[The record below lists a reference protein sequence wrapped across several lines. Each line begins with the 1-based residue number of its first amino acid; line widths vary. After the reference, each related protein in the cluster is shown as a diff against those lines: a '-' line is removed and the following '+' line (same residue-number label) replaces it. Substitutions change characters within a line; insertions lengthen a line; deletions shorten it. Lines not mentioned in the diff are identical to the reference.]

1 MGRILRII
9 VVTILVVF
17 ALRALRMIWSALTGS
32 GRTVAQGAKGQ
43 GESARGPS
51 RAQAEAV
58 PTSGVLR
65 KCGHCGVYVSEALA
79 LKEAGGAEPVYYCS
93 TECRRLGRA

>member
-9 VVTILVVF
+9 IVTIFVVF
-17 ALRALRMIWSALTGS
+17 ALRAVRMVWSALTGGGS
-32 GRTVAQGAKGQ
+32 TTARGPGAG
-43 GESARGPS
+43 GAARGPS
-51 RAQAEAV
+51 RAQADAV

-79 LKEAGGAEPVYYCS
+79 LKEAGGAEPVYFCS
-93 TECRRLGRA
+93 AECRKLGRA

>member
-9 VVTILVVF
+9 IVTILVVF
-17 ALRALRMIWSALTGS
+17 ALRAIRMIWAALTG
-32 GRTVAQGAKGQ
+32 GGKTVAQGGGAQGAK
-43 GESARGPS
+43 GPS

-93 TECRRLGRA
+93 VECRKLGRA

>member
-17 ALRALRMIWSALTGS
+17 ALRAVRMIWSALTG
-32 GRTVAQGAKGQ
+32 GGKTT
-43 GESARGPS
+43 ARGGAGGSGP
-51 RAQAEAV
+51 RQQAEAV

-65 KCGHCGVYVSEALA
+65 KCAHCGVFISEALA
-79 LKEAGGAEPVYYCS
+79 LKEAGGKEPVYFCS
-93 TECRRLGRA
+93 AECRSQGRGHA

>member
-17 ALRALRMIWSALTGS
+17 ALRAVRMIWSALTG
-32 GRTVAQGAKGQ
+32 
-43 GESARGPS
+43 GEKTAARGGAGGSGPGQ
-51 RAQAEAV
+51 QAEAV

-65 KCGHCGVYVSEALA
+65 KCAHCGVFTSEALA
-79 LKEAGGAEPVYYCS
+79 LKETSGTEPVYFCS
-93 TECRRLGRA
+93 AECRSQGRGQS

>member
-1 MGRILRII
+1 MGRILRVII
-9 VVTILVVF
+9 VTILVVF
-17 ALRALRMIWSALTGS
+17 ALRAVRMIWSAMMGGGKVTARGP
-32 GRTVAQGAKGQ
+32 GAG
-43 GESARGPS
+43 GGAARGPS
-51 RAQAEAV
+51 QAQSDAV

-93 TECRRLGRA
+93 AECKKLGRA

>member
-17 ALRALRMIWSALTGS
+17 ALRAVRMIWAAMTGGGKTMA
-32 GRTVAQGAKGQ
+32 GRPGAG
-43 GESARGPS
+43 GGARS
-51 RAQAEAV
+51 QADAV

-65 KCGHCGVYVSEALA
+65 KCAQCGVFVSETLA
-79 LKEAGGAEPVYYCS
+79 LKESGGAEPVYFCS
-93 TECRRLGRA
+93 AECRKLGRA